1 MAIIAASLKK
11 QLIYKK
17 QVGKGTQATGASG
30 QLLRRVASMLA
41 RQKQTYQSQEIR
53 SDQQIVDFRHGIG
66 SVSGQV
72 SGELSNLTY
81 KDFFASLLRN
91 TWAAGAT
98 TGAQTNIT
106 AAAGPPGTFTRAAGS
121 FITDGFKIGDVV
133 RWAGWTTTGV
143 NNNARNYRI
152 TALSATVM
160 TVGPTTSPLNEA
172 VAAKASGDSVTCTV
186 VGKKLIIPST
196 GHVDD
201 YYTIEHWFSDIAKS
215 EQFVDCQIA
224 NAALNLPPTGI
235 AQVQFGIIGLSM
247 VTGTSQSL
255 TSPTAETSDGVMAA
269 VNGILRIGSDDVA
282 VVTGLQINIDG
293 QLQPSQAIVGSN
305 NIQGTFQ
312 NPFNISGR
320 LSAYFDDAFGTTLRD
335 LFLNETEAS
344 LLLKLDET
352 SAINTDFMTIKLPRI
367 KLGGADKAEANNG
380 LVQDMPFV
388 ALKDGTSA
396 NQDQTMLAI
405 QDSNVP

>member
-1 MAIIAASLKK
+1 MPIIAASLKK
-11 QLIYKK
+11 QLIFKK
-17 QVGKGTQATGASG
+17 QSAKGTQATGASG

-41 RQKQTYQSQEIR
+41 RQKQSYQSQEIR
-53 SDQQIVDFRHGIG
+53 SDQQVVDFRHGIG
-66 SVSGQV
+66 SVSGQI
-72 SGELSNLTY
+72 SGELSNQTY
-81 KDFFASLLRN
+81 QAFFASLLRN

-98 TGAQTNIT
+98 TGALTNVT
-106 AAAGPPGTFTRAAGS
+106 AAVGPPGTFTRAAGS
-121 FITDGFKIGDVV
+121 FLTDGFKVGDVV
-133 RWAGWTTTGV
+133 RWTGWTTTGA

-152 TALSATVM
+152 TALTATVM
-160 TVGPTTSPLNEA
+160 TVGPATSPGNEA
-172 VAAKASGDSVTCTV
+172 VTAKASGDSVTCTV

-201 YYTIEHWFSDIAKS
+201 YYTIEHWFSDISKS

-255 TSPTAETSDGVMAA
+255 TSPTAETTDGVMAA
-269 VNGILRIGSDDVA
+269 VNGILRVGSNDVA
-282 VVTGLQINIDG
+282 VVTGLQLSIDG

-320 LSAYFDDAFGTTLRD
+320 LSAYFDDTIGADLRD
-335 LFLNETEAS
+335 IFLNETEVS

-367 KLGGADKAEANNG
+367 KFGGADKAEANNG
-380 LVQDMPFV
+380 LVQDIPFV
-388 ALKDGTSA
+388 AMKGTA
-396 NQDQTMLAI
+396 TDNDTTMVAI